1 VEKILSFLIDIYD
14 KNIHQ
19 EKIFSFL
26 KKIDIKIIFD
36 VGAHKGEFLE
46 SIKKLENYEK
56 IYSFEPQKKIYEEN
70 KQLNEKYKISYLNL
84 AISDYS
90 GIKTLKINK
99 KSSTSTFSEINSS
112 STWYKIKSLLISG
125 NIKTSFIS
133 EEEVKT
139 ITLDDFCFKNKV
151 ENIDLLKIDTEGHEK
166 EVLAGAN
173 SLFSKKKIKYIL
185 IEFHSSKM
193 YKNYDKSE
201 IENLLLKNN
210 FILLKKF
217 KFPFLA
223 FEDRLYCNNNFL
235 R

>member
-1 VEKILSFLIDIYD
+1 MEKILSFLIDIYD

-19 EKIFSFL
+19 VQIFSFL
-26 KKIDIKIIFD
+26 RKIDIKIIFD
-36 VGAHKGEFLE
+36 VGAHKGEFLK

-70 KQLNEKYKISYLNL
+70 RQLNEKYKISYLNL

-90 GIKTLKINK
+90 GLKTLKINK

-125 NIKTSFIS
+125 NTKTSFIS

-139 ITLDDFCFKNKV
+139 ITLDDFCLENKV

-173 SLFSKKKIKYIL
+173 NLFSKKKVKYIL

-193 YKNYDKSE
+193 YKNYDKIY
-201 IENLLLKNN
+201 IENLLFKNN

-223 FEDRLYCNNNFL
+223 FEDRLYRNNDFL
-235 R
+235 G

>member
-1 VEKILSFLIDIYD
+1 MEKILSFLIDIYD

-19 EKIFSFL
+19 VQIFSFL
-26 KKIDIKIIFD
+26 RKIDIKIIFD
-36 VGAHKGEFLE
+36 VGAHKGEFIK

-70 KQLNEKYKISYLNL
+70 RQLNEKYKISYLNL

-90 GIKTLKINK
+90 GLKTLKINK

-125 NIKTSFIS
+125 NTKTSFIS

-139 ITLDDFCFKNKV
+139 ITLDDFCLENKV

-173 SLFSKKKIKYIL
+173 NLFSKKKVKYIL

-193 YKNYDKSE
+193 YKNYDKIY
-201 IENLLLKNN
+201 IENLLFKNN

-223 FEDRLYCNNNFL
+223 FEDRLYRNNDFL
-235 R
+235 G

>member
-1 VEKILSFLIDIYD
+1 MEKILSFLIDIYD

-19 EKIFSFL
+19 VQIFSFL
-26 KKIDIKIIFD
+26 RKIDIKIIFD
-36 VGAHKGEFLE
+36 VGAHKGEFLK

-70 KQLNEKYKISYLNL
+70 RQLNEKYKISYLNL

-90 GIKTLKINK
+90 GLKTLKINK

-125 NIKTSFIS
+125 NTKTSFIS

-139 ITLDDFCFKNKV
+139 ITLDDFCLENKV

-173 SLFSKKKIKYIL
+173 NLFSKKKVKYIL

-193 YKNYDKSE
+193 YKNYDKIY
-201 IENLLLKNN
+201 IENLLFKNN

-223 FEDRLYCNNNFL
+223 FEDRLYRNNDF
-235 R
+235 

>member
-1 VEKILSFLIDIYD
+1 MEKILSFLIDIYD

-19 EKIFSFL
+19 VQIFSFL
-26 KKIDIKIIFD
+26 RKIDIKIIFD
-36 VGAHKGEFLE
+36 VGAHKGEFLK

-70 KQLNEKYKISYLNL
+70 RQLNEKYKISYLNL

-90 GIKTLKINK
+90 GLKTLKINK

-125 NIKTSFIS
+125 NTKTSFIS

-139 ITLDDFCFKNKV
+139 ITLDDFCLENKV

-173 SLFSKKKIKYIL
+173 NLFSKK
-185 IEFHSSKM
+185 
-193 YKNYDKSE
+193 
-201 IENLLLKNN
+201 
-210 FILLKKF
+210 
-217 KFPFLA
+217 
-223 FEDRLYCNNNFL
+223 RLNIF
-235 R
+235 